1 MRGDYATPG
10 KVDARALAGLRGSG
24 QGWGRGAR
32 WVAGPFPPGP
42 WGERRPR
49 RTPEEG
55 RAPVWAAA
63 ASSSLAAGAFTAP
76 LALALGIG
84 FQAVGAECKA
94 TRLGGARAKPLGP
107 QGLLPGYP
115 ALPWPPAPLAL
126 HPPKLPPHPAWWPPR
141 VQGCTGETA
150 GFPVSQRCVSVAAHE
165 LRIRAQTPGSG

>member
-1 MRGDYATPG
+1 MQLQG
-10 KVDARALAGLRGSG
+10 KVDGPASGWAAGQWAGLGE
-24 QGWGRGAR
+24 GRPLGRRHLSPRAVGR
-32 WVAGPFPPGP
+32 T
-42 WGERRPR
+42 RPR

-76 LALALGIG
+76 SALALGIG

-107 QGLLPGYP
+107 RGLLPGYP
-115 ALPWPPAPLAL
+115 ALPRPPAPLAL
-126 HPPKLPPHPAWWPPR
+126 YPPKLPPHPAWWPPH
-141 VQGCTGETA
+141 VQGCTGDTA
-150 GFPVSQRCVSVAAHE
+150 GFPVSQRCVSVAARE